1 LTAQNTLYS
10 LIDRNTLLSALQ
22 ALTSPRVSLAGM
34 QVMLPGAIPLRLSMV
49 LSNVRMQRLFDTL
62 IQSGDTVVDVGAN
75 IGYNTLYASQRVGP
89 TGRVYA
95 FEPTQDNLVY
105 LYANLLQ
112 NHLTN
117 VAVLPFAAAGERKPL
132 QFYIRGNASAVN
144 SLYADNFYHPI
155 TRIDEVLAVPLD
167 EIIAGTPSLVKIDVE
182 GGELAVLDGMSRLL
196 QSPNMR
202 LIVEWHPT
210 LQAAAGF
217 PPDALPKRL
226 REFGFQLDAI
236 SHFGSARL
244 TESGIQTLCDQ
255 LLRKRSPVELLA
267 TR

>member
-1 LTAQNTLYS
+1 MTAHNTLFS

-22 ALTSPRVSLAGM
+22 ALSSPRVSLAGM
-34 QVMLPGAIPLRLSMV
+34 QVMLPGKLPLRLSMV
-49 LSNVRMQRLFDTL
+49 LSNVRMQRIFDTL

-75 IGYNTLYASQRVGP
+75 IGYNTMYASHLVGP
-89 TGRVYA
+89 TGRIYA
-95 FEPTQDNLVY
+95 FEPTQDNLAY
-105 LYANLLQ
+105 LYANLLH
-112 NHLTN
+112 NHVTN
-117 VAVLPFAAAGERKPL
+117 VRVLPFAAAGERKPL

-155 TRIDEVLAVPLD
+155 TRIAEVLAVPLD
-167 EIIAGTPSLVKIDVE
+167 EAIPDTPSLVKIDVE

-196 QSPNMR
+196 QSPTVR

-210 LQAAAGF
+210 LQRAAHFA
-217 PPDALPKRL
+217 PDALPNRL
-226 REFGFQLDAI
+226 LKLGFQLDAI
-236 SHFGSARL
+236 SHSGSVRL
-244 TESGIQTLCDQ
+244 TETNIQTLCDQ